1 MQVADTYQK
10 WQIGIAH
17 TLSMHKGYTNISNDL
32 AEGANNLISN
42 ILQSFLAI
50 IIFPALEKELY
61 FFLEMINSMLKGYV
75 FTYPFCLSLTP

>member
-1 MQVADTYQK
+1 MVLLK
-10 WQIGIAH
+10 VLII
-17 TLSMHKGYTNISNDL
+17 LL
-32 AEGANNLISN
+32 AIFFML
-42 ILQSFLAI
+42 LLVI

>member
-17 TLSMHKGYTNISNDL
+17 TLSMHKGYTNISNDP

-42 ILQSFLAI
+42 ILPSFLLV
-50 IIFPALEKELY
+50 IIFPTLEKEL
-61 FFLEMINSMLKGYV
+61 
-75 FTYPFCLSLTP
+75 CLF